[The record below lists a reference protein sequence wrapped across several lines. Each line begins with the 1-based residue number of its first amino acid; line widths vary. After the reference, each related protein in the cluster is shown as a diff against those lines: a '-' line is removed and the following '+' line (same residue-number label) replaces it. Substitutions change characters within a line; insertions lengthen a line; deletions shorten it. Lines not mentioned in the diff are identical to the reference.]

1 MSVHGG
7 LLSRNKG
14 GGFCAVYF
22 VSEACWN
29 KSVWCLTL
37 KNRMSF
43 RGGLKK
49 IRGSLFK
56 NQKMF
61 YSQWVKKGLLV

>member
-14 GGFCAVYF
+14 GGLCAVYF

-43 RGGLKK
+43 CGG
-49 IRGSLFK
+49 FK
-56 NQKMF
+56 
-61 YSQWVKKGLLV
+61 